1 MCRPDAQPTLL
12 HSSGNDGVTSQ
23 SSVHVAHERFAATN
37 GPLSVVAICGSQS
50 TLLSFDVDETAGHLL
65 DGLDSGEA
73 GGSMTG
79 LNVEAVETS
88 DAVSFA
94 GHWCQEGLAGG
105 EAETDLTSAGFC
117 LANIRNSIAGCVD
130 FSFLPAAMRFG
141 SATRAVVNGAKARV
155 VGSLCTKAVLAGA
168 GADAELGPAEAVDEV
183 EVLEE
188 ACEAAELAQL
198 TMVLTDFTRA
208 LELLRVVRGDEV
220 SAYSQSSVRAF
231 LRQTKGQLEAEDH
244 YNRKAQA
251 FELGSAEDARAVG
264 FYFVSYAWE
273 PPSGLDARRGVTEG
287 ETPFLPSIEQQ
298 QGRPEIFADARD
310 WYAQAQAKS
319 LYLECRGQRELH
331 PRDLRFWIERASLP
345 QSGPIFELA
354 RSQSFF
360 LLEYILLSKAMIAVA
375 SPHYFSRGW
384 CLFEFASKLATAPDS
399 DPAALG
405 IAWKAFVSFGSR
417 KDGFPVSLY
426 ADVIRFISI
435 ETAEFSVATDREILL
450 SHVDK
455 LFVSREAFDRFAK
468 FVALARLGR
477 SCYTR
482 EDRRPFA
489 LVALEEG
496 FEELGDLLAAEA
508 LFDARK
514 SPDAL
519 QSCDEALRPLFAK
532 ERRQAV
538 RIHTVE
544 SLQLLAMQARHVQ
557 TRALGGGWRRAL
569 RCAIQEFKW
578 GDYTTKPNTRYRYT
592 LCAIHGD
599 PQIGIDSSP
608 SGGPAKRGPGL
619 HVAAQV
625 ELEVVIPAA
634 DGDHQVFFNRGVA
647 GSQRFA
653 RLSTGTRESGPRSW
667 EQWQWLSNGLE
678 EALLS
683 FIGRAHKGFELRCA
697 FYEAHYPPVM
707 RALAAA
713 ERRGASVQIVMDWKI
728 ASWSD
733 DKKVWSQR
741 GPQHLNY
748 WALAESGLLNSGRV
762 FHRTRPLAAI
772 SHNKFIILTAPDG
785 ALSVWTGSTNI
796 TAGAIFGHSNVGHIV
811 ARPALCKKYMA
822 YWERLT
828 RDPEKKDLAQFNEQL
843 SPLPEEESKWTELV
857 LFSPRLR
864 WADAL
869 SFMAQLIL
877 KARHSVA
884 FTAAFGISREISPA
898 LLAAGSEGAGMPV
911 PTYLLLESQGNW
923 QASRDAVQALQ
934 RKSNVRV
941 AFGMHMEVPPGKPQ
955 PQGGAWIPETL
966 TGLNEHA
973 AAQGSDAYSV
983 EFFRIFE
990 HMRFRNH
997 VQGID
1002 KRVEVEPPGPQAEAL
1017 DEVMC
1022 RCGQAVQHP
1031 VLLIT

>member
-1 MCRPDAQPTLL
+1 MARSFWTL
-12 HSSGNDGVTSQ
+12 Q
-23 SSVHVAHERFAATN
+23 CAA
-37 GPLSVVAICGSQS
+37 
-50 TLLSFDVDETAGHLL
+50 
-65 DGLDSGEA
+65 
-73 GGSMTG
+73 
-79 LNVEAVETS
+79 
-88 DAVSFA
+88 
-94 GHWCQEGLAGG
+94 
-105 EAETDLTSAGFC
+105 
-117 LANIRNSIAGCVD
+117 
-130 FSFLPAAMRFG
+130 FLPK
-141 SATRAVVNGAKARV
+141 VWK
-155 VGSLCTKAVLAGA
+155 
-168 GADAELGPAEAVDEV
+168 
-183 EVLEE
+183 
-188 ACEAAELAQL
+188 
-198 TMVLTDFTRA
+198 
-208 LELLRVVRGDEV
+208 
-220 SAYSQSSVRAF
+220 
-231 LRQTKGQLEAEDH
+231 
-244 YNRKAQA
+244 
-251 FELGSAEDARAVG
+251 
-264 FYFVSYAWE
+264 
-273 PPSGLDARRGVTEG
+273 
-287 ETPFLPSIEQQ
+287 
-298 QGRPEIFADARD
+298 
-310 WYAQAQAKS
+310 
-319 LYLECRGQRELH
+319 H
-331 PRDLRFWIERASLP
+331 P
-345 QSGPIFELA
+345 
-354 RSQSFF
+354 
-360 LLEYILLSKAMIAVA
+360 
-375 SPHYFSRGW
+375 
-384 CLFEFASKLATAPDS
+384 
-399 DPAALG
+399 
-405 IAWKAFVSFGSR
+405 
-417 KDGFPVSLY
+417 
-426 ADVIRFISI
+426 
-435 ETAEFSVATDREILL
+435 
-450 SHVDK
+450 
-455 LFVSREAFDRFAK
+455 
-468 FVALARLGR
+468 
-477 SCYTR
+477 
-482 EDRRPFA
+482 
-489 LVALEEG
+489 
-496 FEELGDLLAAEA
+496 
-508 LFDARK
+508 
-514 SPDAL
+514 
-519 QSCDEALRPLFAK
+519 
-532 ERRQAV
+532 
-538 RIHTVE
+538 
-544 SLQLLAMQARHVQ
+544 
-557 TRALGGGWRRAL
+557 RALGGGWRRAL

-608 SGGPAKRGPGL
+608 SGGPVQRGPGL

-625 ELEVVIPAA
+625 DLEVVTPAA

-653 RLSTGTRESGPRSW
+653 RLSMGTRESGPRTW

-785 ALSVWTGSTNI
+785 GLSVWTGSTNI
-796 TAGAIFGHSNVGHIV
+796 TAGAIFGHSNVGHIIT
-811 ARPALCKKYMA
+811 RPDLCKKYVA

-843 SPLPEEESKWTELV
+843 SPLPEEESNWTELV
-857 LFSPRLR
+857 FFSPRLR

-934 RKSNVRV
+934 HHGQAQCSSCFWD
-941 AFGMHMEVPPGKPQ
+941 AH
-955 PQGGAWIPETL
+955 GGPSRQ
-966 TGLNEHA
+966 A
-973 AAQGSDAYSV
+973 AATRWGLDTGDAHRAERACAVRAYEDPADRYVLRRADPISRTSGKVRFGNSVLLSDEEVVSGSGNFSRASMESNDENVVVVRGNTNLSDAYSV

-1002 KRVEVEPPGPQAEAL
+1002 RQVEVEPPGSQAEAL

-1022 RCGQAVQHP
+1022 RCGQAVAERTVKKAGPNVGRRFRCCANPQRLSCGFFAWTEDAQAAP
-1031 VLLIT
+1031 KEEAQEPWPRCCYSSPSFPSLERQLFKDLRNGATSTEPSRSGAPTQEEQQEGSSGDSFASVDDGLLELWDLCGVNEDPAVSDVKQPEGLDLTEIRAAATEMLGINVRMKGSAKRLRELRDRLITRVRSMPDDPLREPLLERLHEMGSKLSARSQASWQPQLRQVVEMLS

>member
-1 MCRPDAQPTLL
+1 MC
-12 HSSGNDGVTSQ
+12 
-23 SSVHVAHERFAATN
+23 RFAATN

-65 DGLDSGEA
+65 DGLA
-73 GGSMTG
+73 GFAVCRT
-79 LNVEAVETS
+79 VEKQE
-88 DAVSFA
+88 
-94 GHWCQEGLAGG
+94 EGLAGG
-105 EAETDLTSAGFC
+105 EAET
-117 LANIRNSIAGCVD
+117 VW
-130 FSFLPAAMRFG
+130 FG
-141 SATRAVVNGAKARV
+141 DPRRGKWSE
-155 VGSLCTKAVLAGA
+155 
-168 GADAELGPAEAVDEV
+168 DAELGPAEAVDEV

-188 ACEAAELAQL
+188 
-198 TMVLTDFTRA
+198 
-208 LELLRVVRGDEV
+208 
-220 SAYSQSSVRAF
+220 
-231 LRQTKGQLEAEDH
+231 
-244 YNRKAQA
+244 
-251 FELGSAEDARAVG
+251 
-264 FYFVSYAWE
+264 
-273 PPSGLDARRGVTEG
+273 
-287 ETPFLPSIEQQ
+287 
-298 QGRPEIFADARD
+298 
-310 WYAQAQAKS
+310 
-319 LYLECRGQRELH
+319 
-331 PRDLRFWIERASLP
+331 
-345 QSGPIFELA
+345 
-354 RSQSFF
+354 
-360 LLEYILLSKAMIAVA
+360 
-375 SPHYFSRGW
+375 
-384 CLFEFASKLATAPDS
+384 
-399 DPAALG
+399 
-405 IAWKAFVSFGSR
+405 
-417 KDGFPVSLY
+417 
-426 ADVIRFISI
+426 
-435 ETAEFSVATDREILL
+435 
-450 SHVDK
+450 
-455 LFVSREAFDRFAK
+455 
-468 FVALARLGR
+468 
-477 SCYTR
+477 
-482 EDRRPFA
+482 
-489 LVALEEG
+489 
-496 FEELGDLLAAEA
+496 
-508 LFDARK
+508 
-514 SPDAL
+514 
-519 QSCDEALRPLFAK
+519 
-532 ERRQAV
+532 
-538 RIHTVE
+538 
-544 SLQLLAMQARHVQ
+544 

-966 TGLNEHA
+966 TGLNEHVRYVHTKILLIDMFSDEPIVVSGSGNFSRA
-973 AAQGSDAYSV
+973 SMESNDENVVVVRGNTNLSDAYSV

-1022 RCGQAVQHP
+1022 RCGQAVAERTVKKAGPNVGRRFRCCANPQRLSCGFFAWTEDAQAAPKEEAQEPWPRCCYSSPSFPSLERQLFKDLRNGATSTVPFSLDSHLKCEKMSAVP
-1031 VLLIT
+1031 TQEEEQEGSSGDSFASADDGLLRPEIPRFPPLSGIAPWQQCRKTQKYSIRNRGCGVLSRKQCPRSALRLCHLRLELWDLCGVSEDPAVSAAQRLSMPRDVGCQIWYW